1 MRMRT
6 IHESN
11 YTVTKRI
18 HDGNSEANK
27 KIFEIKGRFIK
38 FIKHIERDG

>member
-1 MRMRT
+1 MQMRT

-11 YTVTKRI
+11 YTETVTKRI

-27 KIFEIKGRFIK
+27 KLTK
-38 FIKHIERDG
+38 